1 MLTTSSST
9 EQSLKKDFFEKIRQS
24 VDQNLDKNW
33 DFLKSSWKEVKIEF
47 SHQETK
53 INSVNIKSKI
63 VDSILSF
70 KDLLKNNSF
79 NFEEFSTLVIK
90 ERQKIFSGDDFS
102 VRFLKVFGLSRNEE
116 SLEFENCHTIS
127 SLQEILQRI
136 KNNDNFIKESDAK
149 EIATCFGINSVYYSY
164 VTNSMN
170 QFISNNSISDLKENL
185 LDLLIFLRKSYSDY
199 FKIPIY
205 FDDFNEVLT
214 WNKSRFEPE
223 TGQFIPNL
231 FLNHIV
237 FSPLNSNL
245 STSLENLEN
254 GLKKV
259 VFNRVSESYK
269 QYMLSSYTGEFSFAN
284 FSSGK
289 KKLSMFDDEP
299 IKEKL
304 KKVLVSQFLGMGMS
318 LSDKERLAELIKETL
333 LEK

>member
-1 MLTTSSST
+1 MLTSSST
-9 EQSLKKDFFEKIRQS
+9 EQSLKKDFFETIRQS

-33 DFLKSSWKEVKIEF
+33 DLLKSSWDEVRIEF
-47 SHQETK
+47 SHQETT
-53 INSVNIKSKI
+53 INSINIKSNI

-70 KDLLKNNSF
+70 KDVLKNNSF
-79 NFEEFSTLVIK
+79 SFEEFATLLIT

-102 VRFLKVFGLSRNEE
+102 ARFFKVFGLSRNEK
-116 SLEFENCHTIS
+116 STEFENCYTLS
-127 SLQEILQRI
+127 SLQEILRRI
-136 KNNDNFIKESDAK
+136 KNNDTFIKESDAK
-149 EIATCFGINSVYYSY
+149 EIATCFGIDSMYHVF
-164 VTNSMN
+164 VTNSIN

-185 LDLLIFLRKSYSDY
+185 IDLLIFLRKSYSDY

-214 WNKSRFEPE
+214 WKKSRLEPE
-223 TGQFIPNL
+223 TGQLIPNL

-254 GLKKV
+254 GLKEV

-318 LSDKERLAELIKETL
+318 VSDKERLAELFKETL
-333 LEK
+333 FEK

>member
-1 MLTTSSST
+1 MLTSSST
-9 EQSLKKDFFEKIRQS
+9 EQSLKKDFFEIIRQS

-33 DFLKSSWKEVKIEF
+33 DLLKSSWDEVRIEF
-47 SHQETK
+47 SHQETT
-53 INSVNIKSKI
+53 INSINIKSNI

-70 KDLLKNNSF
+70 KDVLKNNSF
-79 NFEEFSTLVIK
+79 SFEEFATLLIT

-102 VRFLKVFGLSRNEE
+102 ARFFKVFGLSRNEK
-116 SLEFENCHTIS
+116 STKFENCYTLS
-127 SLQEILQRI
+127 SLQEILRRI
-136 KNNDNFIKESDAK
+136 KNNDTFIKESDAK
-149 EIATCFGINSVYYSY
+149 EIATCFGIDSMYHVF
-164 VTNSMN
+164 VTNSIN

-185 LDLLIFLRKSYSDY
+185 IDLLIFLRKSYSDY

-214 WNKSRFEPE
+214 WKKSRLEPE
-223 TGQFIPNL
+223 TGQLIPNL

-254 GLKKV
+254 GLKEV

-299 IKEKL
+299 ITEKL

-318 LSDKERLAELIKETL
+318 VSDKERLAELFKETL
-333 LEK
+333 FEK

>member
-1 MLTTSSST
+1 MLTSSST
-9 EQSLKKDFFEKIRQS
+9 EQSLKKDFFEIIRQS

-33 DFLKSSWKEVKIEF
+33 DLLKSSWDEVRIEF
-47 SHQETK
+47 SHQETT
-53 INSVNIKSKI
+53 INSINIKSNI

-70 KDLLKNNSF
+70 KDVLKNNSF
-79 NFEEFSTLVIK
+79 SFEEFATLLIT

-102 VRFLKVFGLSRNEE
+102 ARFFKVFGLSRNEK
-116 SLEFENCHTIS
+116 STKFENCYTLS
-127 SLQEILQRI
+127 SLQEILRRI
-136 KNNDNFIKESDAK
+136 KNNDTFIKESDAK
-149 EIATCFGINSVYYSY
+149 EIATCFGIDSMYHVF
-164 VTNSMN
+164 VTNSIN

-185 LDLLIFLRKSYSDY
+185 IDLLIFLRKSYSDY

-214 WNKSRFEPE
+214 WKKSRLEPE
-223 TGQFIPNL
+223 TGQLIPNL

-254 GLKKV
+254 GLKEV

-318 LSDKERLAELIKETL
+318 VSDKERLAELFKETL
-333 LEK
+333 FEK